1 MNHTFSRQQ
10 WVEYTC
16 GVAPPKLQFAMD
28 QHIRNCEDCR
38 ALARRFEAVDR
49 ELIAAVAL
57 IHDTVPPLE
66 ISAERAYQLCIRQP
80 ASGCLDDRIDRLQ
93 LFLTPICG
101 FGTAQRAMFA
111 AAARSAAN
119 SVELLT
125 ELEWPSFVSHLSS
138 IVGTLCGEPT
148 GRVLWHIG
156 QA

>member
-10 WVEYTC
+10 WVEYTS

-28 QHIRNCEDCR
+28 QHMRNCEECR
-38 ALARRFEAVDR
+38 AVAGRFETVDR

-57 IHDTVPPLE
+57 IHDAVPPLE
-66 ISAERAYQLCIRQP
+66 ISAERAYQFCRQQP
-80 ASGCLDDRIDRLQ
+80 ALGDRIDRLQ

-138 IVGTLCGEPT
+138 IVETLCGEPT

-156 QA
+156 HA